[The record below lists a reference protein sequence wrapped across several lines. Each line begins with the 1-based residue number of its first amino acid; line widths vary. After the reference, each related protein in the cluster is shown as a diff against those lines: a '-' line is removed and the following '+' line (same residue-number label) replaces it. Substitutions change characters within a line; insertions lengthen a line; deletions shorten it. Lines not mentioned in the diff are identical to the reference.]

1 MKNPRVGFP
10 RKAEKFPASRGENF
24 SRERRAA
31 FFGKNLLPAFP
42 QKVYLCKIMQTILE
56 GAGWFIWPLG
66 FCSVLAM
73 AVIVERFFALRESHI
88 LPRAALEAVLAGNFG
103 AVQAAFPR
111 TIGGRIVDFAL
122 KESPD
127 AAALAAYARM
137 EVSRMERGMFIPESI
152 VSIAPLIGLFGT
164 VYGLFI
170 LFPEN
175 GGMPDQQM
183 LVRGVGLA
191 LTTTMLGLLIAMPVL
206 LANNYI
212 MRRVEVLAARLSL
225 VVECL
230 NNARETVPADAKN
243 AK

>member
-1 MKNPRVGFP
+1 
-10 RKAEKFPASRGENF
+10 
-24 SRERRAA
+24 
-31 FFGKNLLPAFP
+31 
-42 QKVYLCKIMQTILE
+42 MQTILE

-73 AVIVERFFALRESHI
+73 LVIIERLIALREGRV
-88 LPRAALEAVLAGNFG
+88 LPRKALELVLAGDFD
-103 AVQAAFPR
+103 AAAKAFPR
-111 TIGGRIVDFAL
+111 TAGGRIVNFAL
-122 KESPD
+122 KSNPD
-127 AAALAAYARM
+127 APALTAFARL

-164 VYGLFI
+164 VYGLYI

-212 MRRVEVLAARLSL
+212 MRRIEVLASRLSL
-225 VVECL
+225 LVERL
-230 NNARETVPADAKN
+230 NARERASVGAADKIDGE
-243 AK
+243 